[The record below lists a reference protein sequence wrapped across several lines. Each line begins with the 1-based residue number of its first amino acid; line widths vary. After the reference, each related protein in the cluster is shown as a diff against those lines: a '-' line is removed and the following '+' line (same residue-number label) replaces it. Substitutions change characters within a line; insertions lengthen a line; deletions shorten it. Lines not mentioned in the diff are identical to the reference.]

1 MSDENYVWQDREVR
15 CDGIKN
21 TLKLRRGE
29 ESFDTINYIEDSKA
43 NNGDIGTFIFSN
55 LRLIWINNQTPE
67 RNLSIGYDTIED
79 FSEREFESKIKG
91 TTKAIFLKCKSGNQ
105 RFEFSFNSISENAPN
120 LYNAL
125 NNILKIYDTGR
136 LYRDLKYKGN
146 IINFKEK
153 KLDLLIDEIISNQFN
168 DISFVSS
175 DNNYNGIL
183 IISNIR
189 LVWFCNNIDN
199 FNLSIPWIQM
209 TSIDSKDNQDYG
221 KLLVIKAHKLFGGNT
236 YIFYS
241 NNQNTINNAINEVL
255 NLKTIYQ
262 KKPILGIDIKKL
274 MDTNDFYKSPNS
286 NKEVSDNKINTNSD
300 KNTNQVNDNNNNNN
314 NNERPKNKHDIA
326 YEKVL
331 ENMQDDENEVENN
344 NYINET
350 ANIYLLNDNKSDQV
364 AITDIVFSEELG
376 LAVQKLPE
384 GVTIDSLW
392 KLINDKN

>member
-1 MSDENYVWQDREVR
+1 
-15 CDGIKN
+15 
-21 TLKLRRGE
+21 
-29 ESFDTINYIEDSKA
+29 
-43 NNGDIGTFIFSN
+43 
-55 LRLIWINNQTPE
+55 
-67 RNLSIGYDTIED
+67 
-79 FSEREFESKIKG
+79 
-91 TTKAIFLKCKSGNQ
+91 
-105 RFEFSFNSISENAPN
+105 
-120 LYNAL
+120 
-125 NNILKIYDTGR
+125 
-136 LYRDLKYKGN
+136 
-146 IINFKEK
+146 
-153 KLDLLIDEIISNQFN
+153 
-168 DISFVSS
+168 
-175 DNNYNGIL
+175 
-183 IISNIR
+183 
-189 LVWFCNNIDN
+189 
-199 FNLSIPWIQM
+199 M

-274 MDTNDFYKSPNS
+274 MDTNDFYKSPDS

-300 KNTNQVNDNNNNNN
+300 KNTNQVNDNNNN